1 MANEYTIGQK
11 ISGIG
16 AALSGQVPQF
26 QQQME
31 QLDEKRTEAMYKDAG
46 AAYQLLGNN
55 DYQGIINLA
64 NDRLG
69 LLQRLPGSDP
79 SDTMQ
84 VLQLAQGA
92 AAGNTQ
98 SLSQLTQVL
107 ESANQQGLARG
118 YYTAPAGPEEYT
130 LGQGDIRFRGGE
142 EIARG
147 MDRPTGQILSDDA
160 ARRLGLDPNK
170 TWQRST
176 TGQVTEVGGSGVN
189 INTGDAQDDPRK
201 LLFAKYVEEI
211 PEQSRTAYSQIALA
225 NEAQTIADLME
236 GADESLFKR
245 GFNSIFPDM
254 AVAFDQEGFRTA
266 AQAIANRLA
275 PTMREEG
282 SGSTSDGEMKQYLR
296 SLPDLMSTSNG
307 RQLTAQI
314 FQAKADIEKK
324 RLDAYDDY
332 INEKINQKEL
342 LNKIREID
350 RSPLFSDERKA
361 QINNIVPGFFRD
373 TPQMQFNPPSGI
385 TLATPGST
393 E

>member
-1 MANEYTIGQK
+1 MANEYTVGQK
-11 ISGIG
+11 IAGIG
-16 AALSGQVPQF
+16 AALGGRVPQF
-26 QQQME
+26 RQEMQ
-31 QLDEKRTEAMYKDAG
+31 QLDEKRMEAMYKDAG
-46 AAYQLLGNN
+46 AAYDLFNKGNIG
-55 DYQGIINLA
+55 GIIDLA
-64 NDRLG
+64 NDRLNI
-69 LLQRLPGSDP
+69 LQRLPGSDP
-79 SDTMQ
+79 SDTYQ
-84 VLQLAQGA
+84 VLQLSQAAQ
-92 AAGNTQ
+92 AGDRQ
-98 SLSQLTQVL
+98 AKFQLGQVL
-107 ESANQQGLARG
+107 GSAYEQGIARG
-118 YYTAPAGPEEYT
+118 YVAAPVAPEEYT
-130 LGQGDIRFRGGE
+130 LGEGDIRFRGGE

-147 MDRPTGQILSDDA
+147 AD
-160 ARRLGLDPNK
+160 K
-170 TWQRST
+170 
-176 TGQVTEVGGSGVN
+176 VGGSGIN
-189 INTGDAQDDPRK
+189 INTGDTQDDPRN
-201 LLFAKYVEEI
+201 LLFAEYIKEI

-245 GFNSIFPDM
+245 GFNNIFPDM
-254 AVAFDQEGFRTA
+254 AVAFDKEGFRTA

-361 QINNIVPGFFRD
+361 QINNIVPGFFTTERMSII
-373 TPQMQFNPPSGI
+373 PKPESGI
-385 TLATPGST
+385 SLST
-393 E
+393 GNEK